1 VPERSS
7 AIDVYIESGMKRVFA
22 SALDWP
28 GWCRSGRDRT
38 AALQA
43 LVSYGQRYADVVR
56 GTRTSF
62 RRPKAVSELNVVE
75 RIKGDTTTDFGAP
88 GKVPRADARP
98 VDVRELKR
106 LRTLLEACWS
116 AFDRAAEEAEGI
128 ELRTGPRGGGRDLI
142 KIVAHVSSAEAG
154 YVRRIAARPPGVD
167 EKDPW
172 ATVDEVRRVILEA
185 MERAVKDGLPERGPR
200 GGVMMPLRYFVRRTA
215 WHALDHAWEIEDR
228 SADPGT

>member
-1 VPERSS
+1 MPRRSS
-7 AIDVYIESGMKRVFA
+7 AIEVYVETGEKRVFA

-38 AALQA
+38 AALEA
-43 LVSYGQRYADVVR
+43 LVVYGPRYAQVVR

-62 RRPKAVSELNVVE
+62 RQPDGVSELKVVE
-75 RIKGDTTTDFGAP
+75 RLKGDATTDFGAP

-98 VDVRELKR
+98 VDARELKR
-106 LRTLLEACWS
+106 LRVLLEACWS

-128 ELRTGPRGGGRDLI
+128 ELRTGPRGGGRDLL

-154 YVRRIAARPPGVD
+154 YVRRIAAKPPEVD

-172 ATVDEVRRVILEA
+172 STVDEVRQTILQA
-185 MERAVKDGLPERGPR
+185 MERAVKDGIPERGPR
-200 GGVMMPLRYFVRRTA
+200 GGVMMPLRYFIRRTA
-215 WHALDHAWEIEDR
+215 WHALDHTWEIEDR
-228 SADPGT
+228 STDPES